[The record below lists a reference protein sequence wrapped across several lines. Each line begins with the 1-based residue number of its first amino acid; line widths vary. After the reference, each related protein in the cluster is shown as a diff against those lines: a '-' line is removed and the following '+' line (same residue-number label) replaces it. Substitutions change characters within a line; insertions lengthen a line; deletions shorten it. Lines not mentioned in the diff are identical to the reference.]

1 MVVEL
6 PPQARAGLFGKL
18 PARGDFVR
26 ENLPRD
32 FTDAWDSWWLRGMAD
47 TQARYGEDWREA
59 WLEAPVWRFVLPP
72 GLCGAGGVLGLWMPS
87 VDRAG
92 RYSPLTI
99 AATAPADWAPL
110 VPAMIE
116 FLDEAEE
123 AGRDALAD
131 DLSPAELLQRIQEA
145 FDILVPVADPAF
157 VVAPGQVTL
166 WTEGGPRVAERLA
179 TGAALPEGRDFAV
192 LIDERWG
199 SDTEAGVT
207 AENVTEAEAKPDTES
222 EAKAATEAE
231 AEGETDARTDDVA
244 AAEADADAAQPAKA
258 APTEGA

>member
-1 MVVEL
+1 MVVL

-47 TQARYGEDWREA
+47 TQQRYGEDWREA

-99 AATAPADWAPL
+99 AATAAADWAPL
-110 VPAMIE
+110 VPAMSE

-131 DLSPAELLQRIQEA
+131 DLSPAELLQRIQDG
-145 FDILVPVADPAF
+145 FDMLEIVGDPALAL
-157 VVAPGQVTL
+157 APGQVAL
-166 WTEGGPRVAERLA
+166 WTEGGPRVAERLV
-179 TGAALPEGRDFAV
+179 TGATLPEGRDFAV

-199 SDTEAGVT
+199 MDAD
-207 AENVTEAEAKPDTES
+207 AEVKAEAKAEPEV
-222 EAKAATEAE
+222 EANAEPEAE
-231 AEGETDARTDDVA
+231 TAV
-244 AAEADADAAQPAKA
+244 EAGPPAKA
-258 APTEGA
+258 NPAEGA

>member
-1 MVVEL
+1 MVVL

-32 FTDAWDSWWLRGMAD
+32 FTDAWDGWWQRGMAE
-47 TQARYGEDWREA
+47 TQQRFGEDWREA

-99 AATAPADWAPL
+99 AATAAGDWALL
-110 VPAMIE
+110 VPAMSE
-116 FLDEAEE
+116 FLDEVEE

-131 DLSPAELLQRIQEA
+131 DLSPAELLERIQDA
-145 FDILVPVADPAF
+145 FDVFEPVDESTLVI
-157 VVAPGQVTL
+157 APGQVAL
-166 WTEGGPRVAERLA
+166 WTDGGPRVAERLV
-179 TGAALPEGRDFAV
+179 TSVALPEGRDFAV

-199 SDTEAGVT
+199 EEAP
-207 AENVTEAEAKPDTES
+207 AP
-222 EAKAATEAE
+222 
-231 AEGETDARTDDVA
+231 
-244 AAEADADAAQPAKA
+244 QPAPA
-258 APTEGA
+258 DPTEGP

>member
-1 MVVEL
+1 MVVL
-6 PPQARAGLFGKL
+6 LPQARAGLFGKL

-47 TQARYGEDWREA
+47 TQQRYGEDWREA

-99 AATAPADWAPL
+99 AATAAADWAPL
-110 VPAMIE
+110 VPAMSE

-131 DLSPAELLQRIQEA
+131 DLSPTELLQRIQDG
-145 FDILVPVADPAF
+145 FDVLEPVGESPIAIA
-157 VVAPGQVTL
+157 AGQAAW
-166 WTEGGPRVAERLA
+166 WTEGGPRVGERLL
-179 TGAALPEGRDFAV
+179 TGAALPEGRSFAA

-199 SDTEAGVT
+199 EVETEPVPA
-207 AENVTEAEAKPDTES
+207 
-222 EAKAATEAE
+222 
-231 AEGETDARTDDVA
+231 
-244 AAEADADAAQPAKA
+244 AAQPATTDSA
-258 APTEGA
+258 EGA